1 MKYFFSSQ
9 IVHKWV
15 PCHRE
20 VLKRSHVDKT
30 ILLLKIDTRYVPIVE
45 SAVKI
50 LDPEATDDL
59 SCSNNAGGCLMS
71 EAVSLP
77 PTLTTYESSDPLK
90 VALTNNQNNN
100 PTAGP
105 QSLNTQIL
113 SKENDDEEISLPPE
127 GGLVTSAQ
135 GPAHR
140 PDQGPE
146 ASKSSAQEHSSNDEV
161 AGNNASGSVDDDDD
175 VVNPD
180 NSTEEN
186 LAL

>member
-1 MKYFFSSQ
+1 
-9 IVHKWV
+9 
-15 PCHRE
+15 
-20 VLKRSHVDKT
+20 
-30 ILLLKIDTRYVPIVE
+30 
-45 SAVKI
+45 
-50 LDPEATDDL
+50 
-59 SCSNNAGGCLMS
+59 MS

-113 SKENDDEEISLPPE
+113 SKENDDEEISLPP

-135 GPAHR
+135 GPAHG
-140 PDQGPE
+140 PAQGPE
-146 ASKSSAQEHSSNDEV
+146 ASKSSAQEHSSNDEL

>member
-59 SCSNNAGGCLMS
+59 SSSNNAGGCLMS

-113 SKENDDEEISLPPE
+113 SKENDDEEMSPE

-135 GPAHR
+135 GPA
-140 PDQGPE
+140 QGPE
-146 ASKSSAQEHSSNDEV
+146 ASKSSAHETSSNDET
-161 AGNNASGSVDDDDD
+161 AGNNASGSVGDDN
-175 VVNPD
+175 VVIPD
-180 NSTEEN
+180 KSTEEN

>member
-50 LDPEATDDL
+50 LDPEASDDL
-59 SCSNNAGGCLMS
+59 SSSNNAGGCLMS

-113 SKENDDEEISLPPE
+113 SKENDDEEISLPP

-135 GPAHR
+135 GPA
-140 PDQGPE
+140 QGPE
-146 ASKSSAQEHSSNDEV
+146 ASKSSAQEHSSNDEL

>member
-1 MKYFFSSQ
+1 
-9 IVHKWV
+9 
-15 PCHRE
+15 
-20 VLKRSHVDKT
+20 
-30 ILLLKIDTRYVPIVE
+30 
-45 SAVKI
+45 
-50 LDPEATDDL
+50 
-59 SCSNNAGGCLMS
+59 MS

-135 GPAHR
+135 GPAHG
-140 PDQGPE
+140 PDHQPHGP
-146 ASKSSAQEHSSNDEV
+146 ST
-161 AGNNASGSVDDDDD
+161 NAWS
-175 VVNPD
+175 
-180 NSTEEN
+180 
-186 LAL
+186 

>member
-1 MKYFFSSQ
+1 
-9 IVHKWV
+9 
-15 PCHRE
+15 
-20 VLKRSHVDKT
+20 
-30 ILLLKIDTRYVPIVE
+30 
-45 SAVKI
+45 
-50 LDPEATDDL
+50 
-59 SCSNNAGGCLMS
+59 MS

-113 SKENDDEEISLPPE
+113 SKENDDEEMSPE

-135 GPAHR
+135 G

-146 ASKSSAQEHSSNDEV
+146 ASKSSAQEHSSKDEL

-186 LAL
+186 LALWSLVY

>member
-1 MKYFFSSQ
+1 
-9 IVHKWV
+9 
-15 PCHRE
+15 
-20 VLKRSHVDKT
+20 
-30 ILLLKIDTRYVPIVE
+30 
-45 SAVKI
+45 
-50 LDPEATDDL
+50 
-59 SCSNNAGGCLMS
+59 MS

-146 ASKSSAQEHSSNDEV
+146 ASKCSAQEHSSKDEL